1 MTRQVSAGLMM
12 YRIGENGLEIFL
24 VHPGGPYFKNKDKGV
39 WSIPKGLLEK
49 GEEEDMQ
56 NAALR
61 EFVEETGITP
71 QVTEFIPLGSVK
83 QKSGKIVYA
92 WAFESECSFTQSI
105 KSNEFEIEWPPNS
118 GRKSKFPEVDRA
130 EFLPVSVAKQKI
142 NPAQK
147 ALIVRLQEYLKQ
159 K

>member
-1 MTRQVSAGLMM
+1 MARQVSAGLMM

-49 GEEEDMQ
+49 GEEDMQ
-56 NAALR
+56 DAALR
-61 EFVEETGITP
+61 EFVEETGIRP

-83 QKSGKIVYA
+83 QKSGKVVYA
-92 WAFESECSFTQSI
+92 WAFEGEYNINQGI
-105 KSNEFEIEWPPNS
+105 KSNFFEIECPPNS
-118 GRKSKFPEVDRA
+118 GRKAKFPEVDRA
-130 EFLPVSVAKQKI
+130 EFLPISVAKQKI

-147 ALIVRLQEYLKQ
+147 ALIERLQEYLKQ